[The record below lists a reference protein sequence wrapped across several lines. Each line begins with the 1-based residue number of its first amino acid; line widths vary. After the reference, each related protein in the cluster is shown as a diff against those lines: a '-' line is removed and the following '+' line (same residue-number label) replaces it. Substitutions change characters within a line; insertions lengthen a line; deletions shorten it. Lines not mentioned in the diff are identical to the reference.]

1 MKKKLDDFT
10 KMKLIYSGELLAFA
24 VLFAVLGP
32 LFLFEVITVA
42 DWKRWAFSIV
52 TLLGGLWL
60 IADFVWCLIS
70 EKRRKKNSMLDKT
83 LVLPMALPVVVFD
96 ILAFVK
102 GWVWLEEGIVYFRY
116 ALGIALSY
124 YAIVYLFEAIYH
136 FKHPVPMLL
145 EEIEKAEAESAAE
158 KPLETT
164 VQEENGAG
172 VQETSEDER

>member
-10 KMKLIYSGELLAFA
+10 KMKLIYSGELLVFA

-42 DWKRWAFSIV
+42 DWKRWVFSIV

-70 EKRRKKNSMLDKT
+70 GKRRKKNSMLDKV

-102 GWVWLEEGIVYFRY
+102 GWVWLEEGVVYFRY
-116 ALGIALSY
+116 ALGIALFY